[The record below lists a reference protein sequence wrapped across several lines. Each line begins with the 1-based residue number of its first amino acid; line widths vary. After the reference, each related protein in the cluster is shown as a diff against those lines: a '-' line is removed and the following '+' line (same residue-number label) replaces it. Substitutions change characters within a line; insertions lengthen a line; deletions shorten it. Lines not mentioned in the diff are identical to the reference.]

1 MTISPSI
8 STADLVTTTH
18 HGREYE
24 RVTLA
29 RDARRTRWLNRIS
42 LVLPL
47 LGAAAGAWLLAARG
61 RRSSAG
67 LGALGASLGF
77 GLLRWQLQRF
87 VTEKVAYRVEAT
99 LGEIE
104 LRRYP
109 AQVWAETVVERATWD
124 DALSTG
130 FRRLAAFIFG
140 ENEGPEQL
148 GSKLLALAT
157 PALPRT
163 GAPSGETLSMTTPVL
178 ATLGEDAR
186 ADRTIAF
193 VMPADRQ
200 LDDLPRPHDR
210 QVQLRAVPER
220 LVAALPFRG
229 DYKTLLPGEMQQ
241 RLLHALSENGIP
253 TRGEVRFA
261 GYDPPTTLPALRR
274 NEVLVDI
281 DTV

>member
-1 MTISPSI
+1 MTISPSL
-8 STADLVTTTH
+8 STADLAASPH
-18 HGREYE
+18 QGRENE
-24 RVTLA
+24 RVMLA

-42 LVLPL
+42 LALPIV
-47 LGAAAGAWLLAARG
+47 GAAAGAWLLAGRG
-61 RRSSAG
+61 RRFSAG
-67 LGALGASLGF
+67 LGTLGASLGF

-87 VTEKVAYRVEAT
+87 VTEKVAYSVEAT

-104 LRRYP
+104 LRSYP
-109 AQVWAETVVERATWD
+109 AQIWAETVVERATWD

-140 ENEGPEQL
+140 ENAGPEQL
-148 GSKLLALAT
+148 GTKLVALAT
-157 PALPRT
+157 PSLPRS
-163 GAPSGETLSMTTPVL
+163 GASSGETLSMTTPVL
-178 ATLGEDAR
+178 ATLGDDAL

-200 LDDLPRPHDR
+200 LDDLPRPYDP
-210 QVQLRAVPER
+210 QVQLREVPER

-229 DYKTLLPGEMQQ
+229 DYKTMLPDEMQR
-241 RLLHALSENGIP
+241 RLLQALNQNGIP

-274 NEVLVDI
+274 NEVLVEI